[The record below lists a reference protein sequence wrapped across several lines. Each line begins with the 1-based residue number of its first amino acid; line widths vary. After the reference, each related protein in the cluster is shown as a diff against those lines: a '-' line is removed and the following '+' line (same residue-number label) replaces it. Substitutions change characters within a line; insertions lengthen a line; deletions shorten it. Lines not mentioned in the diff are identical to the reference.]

1 MVRGARRGACCGKM
15 VRGRPPRRA
24 ERLVQRPVDEAE
36 DGGLLLLGMHRGD
49 LGVEQRAVQ
58 PLE

>member
-1 MVRGARRGACCGKM
+1 
-15 VRGRPPRRA
+15 
-24 ERLVQRPVDEAE
+24 VDEAE